1 MMRLIAKKQ
10 IESVMNW
17 AKDYAKAAVKYSK
30 DYDKAELNG
39 YLKLANK
46 YFDKLEAV
54 CMTLANLGI
63 VNNWKQT
70 YDKALDDARLELCKK

>member
-1 MMRLIAKKQ
+1 MMKLVTKKQ
-10 IESVMNW
+10 IKSVMNW
-17 AKDYAKAAVKYSK
+17 AKGYAKAAIEYNK

-70 YDKALDDARLELCKK
+70 YDKALDDAYLELSKK